1 MQTTIP
7 QPQQNLIPPDL
18 RVGFFFLMDGRTL
31 ANDMRALRNPN
42 GPPPPS
48 GSAIEPS
55 RRVEPDPNM
64 TLDYAFK
71 AMLFW
76 VVSRS
81 NNCVYC
87 MGHNEKQ
94 LATFGV
100 AEDRIAAL
108 DGDWSGFTLAERAAL
123 ALARKLTVAPH
134 TLTEADIDQVCG
146 IIEGCL

>member
-1 MQTTIP
+1 
-7 QPQQNLIPPDL
+7 
-18 RVGFFFLMDGRTL
+18 
-31 ANDMRALRNPN
+31 
-42 GPPPPS
+42 
-48 GSAIEPS
+48 
-55 RRVEPDPNM
+55 M

-94 LATFGV
+94 LAAFGV
-100 AEDRIAAL
+100 SEDRIAAL
-108 DGDWSGFTLAERAAL
+108 DGDWGQCSLAERAAL

-134 TLTEADIDQVCG
+134 TITDADIDAVRQHFTNQQVLEMIG
-146 IIEGCL
+146 IVSGFNAMNRWTGPLRLT